1 MLPTFVLVSRMQ
13 FAQRYR
19 DNTTSFSGVSSSRIE
34 GMVGGAL
41 VRNSTFRV
49 GLGVG
54 GTRLKCQGRE
64 YLFIGRNG
72 SGKQTSVRGRT
83 DTPPRD
89 NNRETNVVTYETE
102 CDKDP
107 VRCLLTVQHMS
118 NVFLVFTDVAP
129 WKTHVPNSLTG
140 TYMSVY

>member
-54 GTRLKCQGRE
+54 GTRLNFYEGPILVSEFENCVERRK
-64 YLFIGRNG
+64 IGVESSQTCVRDG
-72 SGKQTSVRGRT
+72 STCLSVVMVLENKR
-83 DTPPRD
+83 
-89 NNRETNVVTYETE
+89 V
-102 CDKDP
+102 
-107 VRCLLTVQHMS
+107 
-118 NVFLVFTDVAP
+118 
-129 WKTHVPNSLTG
+129 
-140 TYMSVY
+140 